1 MTGEVFEL
9 PESLLSTVHTLRRT
23 YAGIQTLAQSGRYK
37 EYMNDYVAS
46 KNRQFLAWDGEG
58 WTDMDGEHR
67 YMLLQA
73 STGQNISA
81 PRLGTAEML
90 AFVIQVASENPKMI
104 HVIYGGGYDA
114 THWLRDLPLEKRLEL
129 KEFGTVKFFTHDTEG
144 RTSNRYTID
153 YIPHK
158 WTQIT
163 GWDWRT
169 RKNITV
175 KIFDVMTFF
184 QSSFIK
190 ALDSRDIEVMDVIR
204 TGKANR
210 STFTYRDLD
219 EIREYCQMELE
230 MLVILCN
237 KLRAE
242 FQEAGIFV
250 TQYHGPGAV
259 ASALFKEHKIRDHMQ
274 APPLAVEKVLQ
285 RAYFGGR
292 FEQFKAGHYD
302 GKVYVYDIN
311 SAYPDKIRDL
321 PSLAG
326 ATWEYTTDYD
336 GSLGV
341 WFCSFDDGI
350 PGDISAY
357 PLPWRGKAGN
367 VGFPRVN
374 NGVWLWHFE
383 AQYATRVSHGW
394 KLIPANDSKPF
405 AFVSE
410 MYTKRQQWKREG
422 KGGERA
428 LKLGMNSCYGKMAQR
443 VGGSAKYDG
452 RPPWHQL
459 EWAGMVT
466 SATRAQLWEAISQAP
481 TQIIAVETDSVT
493 SMVPL
498 DLDIG
503 PGLGQ
508 WEADEYDWITYV
520 QSGIYFTSDDANGE
534 KVKSRGIDVKY
545 LHHQDVLD
553 FMASDQKTP
562 LLVPSRQFIGLTN
575 PRDYLYGQ
583 WQDTAKEVKIAGA
596 KRLHM
601 TGNCLPCAANEPMD
615 QHLHDLTANPVY
627 GLQDSHFHPLPWL
640 NGDTVQAGN
649 ADLAKISTMAIA
661 AWETSERHTADVP
674 TYTHF
679 REGNPMEVPF

>member
-1 MTGEVFEL
+1 MDGGVFEL
-9 PESLLSTVHTLRRT
+9 PEPLITPVHQLRRT
-23 YAGIQTLAQSGRYK
+23 YAGIQHLAQSGRYRDYMD
-37 EYMNDYVAS
+37 EYAAS
-46 KNRQFLAWDGEG
+46 KNRPFLAWDGEG
-58 WTDMDGEHR
+58 WTDLDGEHR

-81 PRLGTAEML
+81 PRLTTAEML
-90 AFVIQVASENPKMI
+90 AFVIKVAAENPKTI
-104 HVIYGGGYDA
+104 HVIFGGGYDT

-129 KEFGTVKFFTHDTEG
+129 KDTGVVKFYTHNAAGET
-144 RTSNRYTID
+144 TNRYQIE

-163 GWDWRT
+163 AWDWKT
-169 RKNITV
+169 RKMVTV

-184 QSSFIK
+184 QSSFIN
-190 ALDSRDIEVMDVIR
+190 ALDSRDIEVLDVIR
-204 TGKANR
+204 SGKANR
-210 STFTYRDLD
+210 SNFTYHDID

-230 MLVILCN
+230 MLVVLCN
-237 KLRAE
+237 KLRGE
-242 FQEAGIFV
+242 FQEAGIYV
-250 TQYHGPGAV
+250 TQFHGPGAV
-259 ASALFKEHKIRDHMQ
+259 ASAVFKEHKIRGHMQ
-274 APPLAVEKVLQ
+274 GPPIEVERALQ

-311 SAYPDKIRDL
+311 SAYPDKIRNL

-326 ATWEYTTDYD
+326 AQWEYTTDYD
-336 GSLGV
+336 GSPGV
-341 WFCSFDDGI
+341 WFCSHDVGN

-357 PLPWRGKAGN
+357 PLPWRGTAGN

-383 AQYATRVSHGW
+383 AQYATRVHHGY
-394 KLIPANDSKPF
+394 KLIPATDAKPF
-405 AFVSE
+405 AFVNE
-410 MYTKRQQWKREG
+410 MYTLRQQWKLEKR
-422 KGGERA
+422 GGERA
-428 LKLGMNSCYGKMAQR
+428 LKLALNSLYGKMAQR
-443 VGGSAKYDG
+443 VGGSDKYDG

-481 TQIIAVETDSVT
+481 ADIIAVETDSVT
-493 SMVPL
+493 STVPL
-498 DLDIG
+498 KLDIG

-520 QSGIYFTSDDANGE
+520 QSGIYFTSDDAHGE
-534 KVKSRGIDVKY
+534 KVKSRGIDVKH
-545 LHHQDVLD
+545 LHHADVLAYMD
-553 FMASDQKTP
+553 SDQKTP

-583 WQDTAKEVKIAGA
+583 WQDTAKEVRVAGA

-601 TGNCLPCAANEPMD
+601 TGNCRACADGLSMAK
-615 QHLHDLTANPVY
+615 HLHDLTSNPVY
-627 GLQDSHFHPLPWL
+627 GLKDSHHHPLPWL
-640 NGDTVQAGN
+640 DGDEKQPGN
-649 ADLAKISTMAIA
+649 SDLAKINTMAIA
-661 AWETSERHTADVP
+661 SWETSYRHTGDVP
-674 TYTHF
+674 VYTTQQD
-679 REGNPMEVPF
+679 GNIAEIPF